1 MAGEDFDSRS
11 SNLWLTAG
19 QNEGGDHAVGMNH
32 NAWAAYSAVDLDGL
46 KSIAV
51 RVASGNQGGAI
62 SFRTGS
68 STGPAIGSLS
78 VGNTGGWTKWV
89 TRTATLKPTAGTQ
102 TLYLTFTN
110 AATGGGQM
118 MLLDWFELK
127 P

>member
-1 MAGEDFDSRS
+1 VRLAAGES
-11 SNLWLTAG
+11 
-19 QNEGGDHAVGMNH
+19 GDDAIGVNH
-32 NAWAAYSAVDLDGL
+32 NAWAAYSAVDFDGL

-51 RVASGNQGGAI
+51 RVASRNQGGTI

-68 STGPAIGSLS
+68 STGPVIGSLS
-78 VGNTGGWTKWV
+78 VGNTGGWNKWV